1 MSRSFDLVSALVLC
15 TLSIAACDSNTKSDT
30 SDAKSDAKS
39 DVKSADKPDAKP
51 IEDAKPAEATGVALT
66 LTVNGKTT
74 TLELS
79 NSIVA
84 ARPPESGLAA
94 WACVPATGTAR
105 VVDFSIGDDPA
116 RKGELFV
123 AAVERTD
130 IGMTKA
136 GVAVPSRIEYRMAGE
151 PTPKYAPGTMTWAE
165 GLMSGTAEG
174 KGENG
179 DVVTA
184 TWTCSR

>member
-1 MSRSFDLVSALVLC
+1 M
-15 TLSIAACDSNTKSDT
+15 
-30 SDAKSDAKS
+30 
-39 DVKSADKPDAKP
+39 
-51 IEDAKPAEATGVALT
+51 T